1 MPEYTRIVVT
11 VGGKGSIGGYEN
23 AERTVTIEAA
33 VNDGETVQEALDAAT
48 KVAKHALGNEW
59 MRIVR
64 ATHDFSWLAGR
75 DEQFVRRLV
84 AGMDSN
90 PAFNYLKRQSPEE
103 AQQLLAEMADEMV
116 AKYARQPGD
125 EDEIEEAQELL
136 DDVVDLMVA
145 KAADPGEEAYDDEDD
160 DEGVTEGFP
169 RDDDD
174 DEDEDGYTGDGFTEQ
189 FDDGYPA
196 DAHPD
201 EVEYEDARAT
211 YPDLPPYAEAAAP
224 EELPEELPFAA
235 EGEDGQ
241 AAS

>member
-1 MPEYTRIVVT
+1 MAKIKRIT
-11 VGGKGSIGGYEN
+11 VSSGATINVGNYEN
-23 AERTVTIEAA
+23 LRRDVTLEAELAESEDIDNAFAEMQFEADMQLA
-33 VNDGETVQEALDAAT
+33 ASVASLAEEQIRKVSASIVSARDDESRSRRATYESPLFRWLNDFMPDMAADVLREALKA
-48 KVAKHALGNEW
+48 
-59 MRIVR
+59 
-64 ATHDFSWLAGR
+64 
-75 DEQFVRRLV
+75 
-84 AGMDSN
+84 
-90 PAFNYLKRQSPEE
+90 
-103 AQQLLAEMADEMV
+103 
-116 AKYARQPGD
+116 PGDHLSD

-201 EVEYEDARAT
+201 EVEYERARAT
-211 YPDLPPYAEAAAP
+211 YPDMPPYAEAAAP
-224 EELPEELPFAA
+224 EELPEDLPFAA